1 MGKSNH
7 SEADT
12 SGTAET
18 IVSSKR
24 KRGRPEKFF
33 KIDDTPEN
41 VARALWGE
49 RSTKFPKNQ
58 GDQTLSGA

>member
-1 MGKSNH
+1 MAKQDKQPKGSDAN
-7 SEADT
+7 
-12 SGTAET
+12 
-18 IVSSKR
+18 SKR
-24 KRGRPEKFF
+24 GRGRPEKFF

-58 GDQTLSGA
+58 GNHRLSGA

>member
-1 MGKSNH
+1 MPKQNKQLRKT
-7 SEADT
+7 DDPP
-12 SGTAET
+12 
-18 IVSSKR
+18 KR
-24 KRGRPEKFF
+24 KRGRPEKFV

-58 GDQTLSGA
+58 KNHRLSGA